1 MKTKFYHLDEIP
13 TIVGIVIRT
22 VSLDKIIRSFG
33 IAIREFRKARG
44 LTQEQLGFEAD
55 IQRIYVSK
63 LELGQQ
69 QPSLLTIFKLAK
81 GLNCPPTELIKHTEE
96 VNNRT

>member
-13 TIVGIVIRT
+13 TILGIVIRT

-81 GLNCPPTELIKHTEE
+81 GLNCSATELIQYTEE

>member
-44 LTQEQLGFEAD
+44 LTQEQL
-55 IQRIYVSK
+55 
-63 LELGQQ
+63 
-69 QPSLLTIFKLAK
+69 
-81 GLNCPPTELIKHTEE
+81 
-96 VNNRT
+96 